1 MHIHRYT
8 HQSVVGSHSS
18 RLVEAEN
25 RHLISDCRR
34 HFPHLSRFAERPNY
48 ESMEGRERG
57 REREREMVAVYK
69 GLDFTGQIFSHWV
82 YNSNRKEKV
91 SKTKTLDLQND
102 NFAVMMMI
110 VLL

>member
-18 RLVEAEN
+18 RLVEAES

-34 HFPHLSRFAERPNY
+34 HLPHLSRFAERLNY
-48 ESMEGRERG
+48 ESMEGRG
-57 REREREMVAVYK
+57 REKREREMVAVYK
-69 GLDFTGQIFSHWV
+69 GLDFMGQIFSHWV
-82 YNSNRKEKV
+82 YNSNKKGKV
-91 SKTKTLDLQND
+91 SKTKALDLQND

-110 VLL
+110 V